1 MIIWSH
7 LLDIRQFEVT
17 IFLHSTVPGAIE
29 TARPRK
35 AATGRAGVL
44 LLALAGAMNAGAAQ
58 QGVAGAAFPSKPI
71 RLISPF
77 VPGGGASI
85 VARLLSEPLT
95 AAWGQSVIVDNR
107 GGAAGTIG
115 TEMAAR
121 AAPDGYTLVMATAST
136 VVVNPLLSKVPF
148 DPIRDFAPVVRTT
161 TVPLVL
167 VVPVA
172 IPAKSVKELIAL
184 AASRAG
190 GVSYASSGEGS
201 ISHLAAELFK
211 SATGV
216 AMAHVPYKGGGQALI
231 DLIAGHV
238 QTGFVNILEAMPQM
252 RSGRLRGLAVTS
264 AARWPVIPD
273 IPTVAE
279 SGVAGYAVIQWSG
292 VLAPAGTPHA
302 IVAKLNAEILR
313 ILNRADMRER
323 LIESGAEPGGGTPE
337 EFGAFIKAEIAKWS
351 AVVKSAQLRSKP

>member
-1 MIIWSH
+1 
-7 LLDIRQFEVT
+7 
-17 IFLHSTVPGAIE
+17 
-29 TARPRK
+29 
-35 AATGRAGVL
+35 
-44 LLALAGAMNAGAAQ
+44 
-58 QGVAGAAFPSKPI
+58 
-71 RLISPF
+71 
-77 VPGGGASI
+77 
-85 VARLLSEPLT
+85 
-95 AAWGQSVIVDNR
+95 
-107 GGAAGTIG
+107 
-115 TEMAAR
+115 MAAR

-136 VVVNPLLSKVPF
+136 VVVNPLLSRVPF

-167 VVPVA
+167 VVPA
-172 IPAKSVKELIAL
+172 ANPAKSVKELIAL

-211 SATGV
+211 AATGV
-216 AMAHVPYKGGGQALI
+216 AMVHVPYKGGGQALI
-231 DLIAGHV
+231 DLVAGHV

-264 AARWPVIPD
+264 AARWPAIPD

-292 VLAPAGTPHA
+292 VLAPAGTPPA

-313 ILNRADMRER
+313 ILNRANMRER
-323 LIESGAEPGGGTPE
+323 LIESGAEPGSGTPD

-351 AVVKSAQLRSKP
+351 AVVRSTQLRSNVRVETK